1 MRRSSLFLIMILM
14 IAGSCMQSK
23 IYKSEKFEITQNKVV
38 QGQYYAEAFS
48 PEHIKSTYQSDF
60 KTPTKRELF
69 FKFSLNGGDN
79 ERFPGEDH
87 RIILDDNSQDM
98 ISEIYLFGEND
109 PDQVIHSK
117 VTGAPELFKAVLVTF
132 RCDMNNV
139 LNAFRTKGFY
149 VTKTGERITGEQ
161 FNGLYI
167 AGAQL
172 PLTWEFGSLSSKDEF
187 RLNDEDGDGIFEIT
201 LKFNPTQIEN
211 DKEGEWNLSTDISS
225 LPQYK
230 SGIPIM
236 DALYNLSL
244 EELLLDIRED
254 GAFMAGQKWPGV
266 WTRDVSYS
274 ILLSLAAIRPDAAKK
289 SLMKKVQNDR
299 IIQDTG
305 TGGSWPVSTDRMT
318 WTLAAW
324 EIYQVTGD
332 QDWLRYAFG
341 IIKNSARDDLATA
354 FNPSTGLFYGE
365 SSFLDWREQTYP
377 LWMDPK
383 DIYKSQC
390 LGTNAVHFQTYHI
403 LAQMAEILG
412 EDGNDYRTRAI
423 QVKDAV
429 NKWLWL
435 PEKGYYGQYLYGRT
449 FLTLSPKSETLGEA
463 LSIIFNIADEDRQS
477 SIMSNMPLTE
487 FGPVCI
493 YPQIPDLPPYHNN
506 GIWPFVSAYWTWAA
520 AEANNVKAVEHG
532 LASVYR
538 SAALFLTNKE
548 NMVAQSGDYLG
559 TEINSDRQLW
569 SVAGN
574 LAMTYRVFFGMRF
587 TPDSLR
593 FNPFIPESYAG
604 LKELKN
610 FPYRNASLNI
620 TISGFGDAINEIQL
634 DGEKLEHAAIPG
646 TITGQH
652 TITIIMN
659 GQLPGNTKINL
670 VENYTAPQTPV
681 AKVDQNALVW
691 QPVSPDAEY
700 IIVKNGREEAKSKET
715 VFKLPD
721 SNERAEYQVKAIDPK
736 GYESFLSEPVM
747 VNMEEKT
754 LYAYPPRNQSAGKD
768 AYLVLSKTK
777 NLRIDLRVKIDESGT
792 YSIDCFYA
800 NGNGPINTNNQCA
813 IRTLVID
820 GMVAGKMVMAQR
832 GTEKWDDWGY
842 SNSMLRDFDKG
853 THTITLLYDATDENM
868 NGEVNTARLKHIRLF
883 KI

>member
-1 MRRSSLFLIMILM
+1 
-14 IAGSCMQSK
+14 MQSK
-23 IYKSEKFEITQNKVV
+23 IYESGKFEITQSKVV
-38 QGQYYAEAFS
+38 QGQYHALAIN
-48 PEHIKSTYQSDF
+48 PNNIISTYQSDY
-60 KTPTKRELF
+60 KPHTKRELF

-87 RIILDDNSQDM
+87 RIILDDKNPEM
-98 ISEIYLFGEND
+98 TSEIYIFGEND
-109 PDQVIHSK
+109 PEQVIHSK
-117 VTGAPELFKAVLVTF
+117 VTGSPDLNNAVAITI

-139 LNAFRTKGFY
+139 LKAFETNGFY
-149 VTKTGERITGEQ
+149 ITKTGERITREH
-161 FNGLYI
+161 FNGVYI

-172 PLTWEFGSLSSKDEF
+172 PLTWEFASLNSKDEF

-201 LKFNPTQIEN
+201 LKFSPTQVDN
-211 DKEGEWNLSTDISS
+211 GNEGEWKLSTDISS

-230 SGIPIM
+230 SGILMM

-244 EELLLDIRED
+244 EELLLDIRDD

-266 WTRDVSYS
+266 WTRDISYS

-289 SLMKKVQNDR
+289 SLIKKVKNDR

-318 WTLAAW
+318 WALAAW
-324 EIYQVTGD
+324 EIYKVTGD
-332 QDWLRYAFG
+332 LDWLKYTFG
-341 IIKNSARDDLATA
+341 VIRNSANDDLAAA
-354 FNPSTGLFYGE
+354 FNPSTGLFFGE

-390 LGTNAVHFQTYHI
+390 LGTNAVHYQTYLI
-403 LAQMAEILG
+403 LAQMAEALG
-412 EDGNDYRTRAI
+412 ENGTDYRSRAGMLKNSI
-423 QVKDAV
+423 
-429 NKWLWL
+429 NKWLWI

-449 FLTLSPKSETLGEA
+449 HLTVSPKSETLGEA
-463 LSIIFNIADEDRQS
+463 LSIIFEISDKEQQS
-477 SIMSNMPLTE
+477 MIMTNMPLTE
-487 FGPVCI
+487 FGPTCI
-493 YPQIPDLPPYHNN
+493 FPQISDIPPYHND

-520 AEANNVKAVEHG
+520 AEAKNVKAVEHG

-593 FNPFIPESYAG
+593 FNPFIPESYTG
-604 LKELKN
+604 LKELQN
-610 FPYRNASLNI
+610 FPYRSASLNI
-620 TISGFGDAINEIQL
+620 AISGFGDEIKEIRL
-634 DGEKLEHAAIPG
+634 DGEKLEQAAISG
-646 TITGQH
+646 SLEGQH
-652 TITIIMN
+652 TVAIIMN
-659 GQLPGNTKINL
+659 GQLADGTKINL
-670 VENYTAPQTPV
+670 VENHTAPQTPV
-681 AKVDQNALVW
+681 AKIDQNLLTW
-691 QPVSPDAEY
+691 QPVSPEAEY
-700 IIVKNGREEAKSKET
+700 IILINGRQET
-715 VFKLPD
+715 ITTDTLFRLPD
-721 SNERAEYQVKAIDPK
+721 SNECNEYQVKAVDSN
-736 GYESFLSEPVM
+736 GYESFLSEPVT
-747 VNMEEKT
+747 VNMEENT
-754 LYAYPPRNQSAGKD
+754 LFAYPMKNQQAGGNE
-768 AYLVLSKTK
+768 YLELSKTK
-777 NLRIDLRVKIDESGT
+777 NLSTELSVQINEPGT

-813 IRTLVID
+813 IRTLSID
-820 GMVAGKMVMAQR
+820 GIVSGKMVMAQR

-842 SNSMLRDFDKG
+842 SNSILRELGKG
-853 THTITLLYDATDENM
+853 KHTITLFYDKTDENM
-868 NGEVNTARLKHIRLF
+868 NGEVNTAHLKHIRLV